1 MGIQINGTTNT
12 ISPSN
17 VSAVNFIAISSS
29 EYINAL
35 GNTGGAPNINL
46 SIGVFV
52 TATLNANAIFT
63 FSNPASQAVAFTLL
77 LTNDAT
83 AGRTITWPVSVSWPG
98 GTTPTRTTTAN
109 KSDVY
114 TFFTINGGGNWYGNI
129 AQYNY

>member
-1 MGIQINGTTNT
+1 MGIQINGSTNT
-12 ISPSN
+12 ISPT
-17 VSAVNFIAISSS
+17 SASAINFVAISSS

-46 SIGVFV
+46 SLGVFV
-52 TATLNANAIFT
+52 TATLNSNAVFT
-63 FSNPASQAVAFTLL
+63 FSNPSTQAVAFTLL

-83 AGRTITWPVSVSWPG
+83 AGRTITWPGTVSWSG
-98 GTTPTRTTTAN
+98 GAVPVRTTTAN

-114 TFFTINGGGNWYGNI
+114 TFFTINGGTNWYGNI